1 LTKSK
6 ILNKKSIS
14 NKIALWKGE
23 HMAKVKKVRCSAKT
37 KEGKRCKNTAT
48 GIQKLCCSQKK
59 IKYKN

>member
-48 GIQKLCCSQKK
+48 GLTKENK
-59 IKYKN
+59 I